1 MKNTDQFKVKRKETK
16 PTDEDEKDQKDQ
28 REKGEKRE
36 KEKWQKK
43 GKICEVKTC
52 RIGLERDPE
61 TW

>member
-1 MKNTDQFKVKRKETK
+1 MKIKKIKK
-16 PTDEDEKDQKDQ
+16 I
-28 REKGEKRE
+28 REKKEKKRE
-36 KEKWQKK
+36 KEKWPKK